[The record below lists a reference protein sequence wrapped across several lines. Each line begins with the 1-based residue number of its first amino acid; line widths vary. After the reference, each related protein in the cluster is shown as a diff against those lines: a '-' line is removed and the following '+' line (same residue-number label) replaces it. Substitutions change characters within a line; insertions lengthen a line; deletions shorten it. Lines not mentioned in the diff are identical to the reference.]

1 MKFKDLVPFRL
12 KQTIVTAVQAWSG
25 RAVAL
30 TSGAFW
36 KDWFG
41 SHNFTGQSVSVSSAL
56 QLSTVWACVRLIAET
71 LSTLPMNVYVERA
84 GKKTLA
90 YNHTMYTLLH
100 TQPNFTTTAVVFWQA
115 FITSLLLW
123 GGAHVE
129 KKMSGEYITSL
140 MFLPAELIWRDQDGK
155 WWYADPAMT
164 EPRHI
169 PDDNMWYTPAFTVDG
184 QTGLSP
190 IQVGANV
197 MGGAMA
203 ADRASADT
211 FKNGM
216 KASGLVTMDQQL
228 TKDQRGIVR
237 GHVQDVAEKGG
248 YFVLEK
254 GTGFQQLNMNPQDAE
269 LLQTRAF
276 NVEEICRWFRVPP
289 FMVGHSEK
297 STSWG
302 TGIEQQMIA
311 FVTFVLRPW
320 AVRIEQSARMNLF
333 TATERN
339 KYSAEFALEGL
350 LRGDSASRGAFYSV
364 MTQNGIY
371 TRDEC
376 RLKENLEEMG
386 GNAAVLTVQSNL
398 VPIDKL
404 GQQAPAPA
412 AVAAPGGSEE
422 NAPKNVSEV
431 ILQAFGGR

>member
-1 MKFKDLVPFRL
+1 MQLIPYKV
-12 KQTIVTAVQAWSG
+12 KQTIVAAVGAWVG
-25 RAVAL
+25 RAVSL
-30 TSGAFW
+30 TSASFW

-41 SHNFTGQSVSVSSAL
+41 SHNFTGQNVSVSSAL

-100 TQPNFTTTAVVFWQA
+100 TQPNAATTAVVFWQA
-115 FITSLLLW
+115 FLTSLLLW

-129 KKMSGEYITSL
+129 KKMSAGFITSL
-140 MFLPAELIWRDQDGK
+140 FFLPAELVWRNSLGE
-155 WWYADPAMT
+155 WWYADPALS
-164 EPRHI
+164 EPRRI
-169 PDDNMWYTPAFTVDG
+169 PDENMWYTPAFTVDG
-184 QTGLSP
+184 CTGLSP

-228 TKDQRGIVR
+228 TKDQRQIVR

-297 STSWG
+297 STTWG

-320 AVRIEQSARMNLF
+320 AVRIEQSARLNLF
-333 TATERN
+333 TSAERA

-404 GQQAPAPA
+404 GQQPPSPVAPASP
-412 AVAAPGGSEE
+412 PEDP
-422 NAPKNVSEV
+422 PKNGYDAL
-431 ILQAFGGR
+431 LQAFSRR